1 MAKRNVPDEEWSM
14 NSLPKKAKVSRKD
27 RSIGLVTE
35 QIFAQLPDIPFEGE
49 FWEMSVDQV
58 MKSLGAT
65 RGSVYEVLP

>member
-1 MAKRNVPDEEWSM
+1 MAKRKVSDEEWLM
-14 NSLPKKAKVSRKD
+14 DSLPKKTKVSRKD

-35 QIFAQLPDIPFEGE
+35 KIFAELPDIPFEGE